1 MYIMYYSVYQSRKK
15 SGCVVSNSS
24 ANIFESNFNGVIGN
38 YNSVNALN
46 SSRINFG
53 AIPINGNS
61 NSNRLRYSIRETK
74 EINCIN
80 SNNNNSNINSNSS
93 TNVTSRSC
101 RSNIHDINSSNNNNG
116 NASLTIENAKHR
128 KSTAINMNSSSI
140 TKPLELNMA
149 YLEEIVRQHQKDQ
162 TQRYTELN
170 PIQETS
176 ESGRQEEKKNTN
188 YITDLKQRS
197 YFSKKIPTINNIITK
212 SLASFNQTIEST
224 SPPKLT
230 NTSVHSSNNAFK
242 HRITNPNYNAYN
254 TETSSTSSTL
264 LTSLTSTITPI
275 SNMSNK
281 PPYISKY
288 PSITNSSSNE
298 NSSTF
303 NKYMS
308 NFNSNNSLKKTLA
321 NCNTTTN
328 MSFNNGNTTITGVDS
343 SGNKNGIDS
352 TRNPQDNSNNTGYPK
367 NRGCIGF
374 KTSCMLNMS
383 YSTTNYDKIKTNDY
397 CIQYPRGRKQK

>member
-1 MYIMYYSVYQSRKK
+1 M
-15 SGCVVSNSS
+15 
-24 ANIFESNFNGVIGN
+24 F
-38 YNSVNALN
+38 N
-46 SSRINFG
+46 SSRLNFG
-53 AIPINGNS
+53 GGAIAINGNN

-80 SNNNNSNINSNSS
+80 SNNNINNNINSNSS
-93 TNVTSRSC
+93 SNSTTNITIRSC
-101 RSNIHDINSSNNNNG
+101 RSNLHDVNSNSNNNNNG
-116 NASLTIENAKHR
+116 SNVSLTIENTKLR

-149 YLEEIVRQHQKDQ
+149 HLEEIVRQHQKEQ

-197 YFSKKIPTINNIITK
+197 YFNKKIPTINNIITK
-212 SLASFNQTIEST
+212 SLASFNQTTTEST

-230 NTSVHSSNNAFK
+230 STSIHSSSNNAFK
-242 HRITNPNYNAYN
+242 YRITNPSITNSNYNSYN

-264 LTSLTSTITPI
+264 LTSLSSTITPI
-275 SNMSNK
+275 SNISTK

-288 PSITNSSSNE
+288 SSITNN
-298 NSSTF
+298 NTNTNSTF
-303 NKYMS
+303 SKYMS
-308 NFNSNNSLKKTLA
+308 NFNNNNNSFKKTLV

-328 MSFNNGNTTITGVDS
+328 MSFNKGNTMI
-343 SGNKNGIDS
+343 KGIDS
-352 TRNPQDNSNNTGYPK
+352 NKNEIESTRNVQTNGSNAGYVK

-374 KTSCMLNMS
+374 KTLNMLNMS
-383 YSTTNYDKIKTNDY
+383 YSTTNYDKIKNNDY
-397 CIQYPRGRKQK
+397 CIQYPKGMKQK